1 VKCRYHLAY
10 SALLLGAAAPA
21 AASDSL
27 FTGTIGGQ
35 PVTLYLKDENA
46 VVSGVYFY
54 NRHGTPIRLK
64 AAVTHSLDG
73 GVDELDADGVPVA
86 RLKLSFNTAAFNGS
100 WTSYRTG
107 KVLPLTLV
115 RTAYSVYGAEA
126 VPVIQAA
133 STTRY
138 YFILPS
144 IATGDVRA
152 INVYSKSDG
161 KLVQT
166 LVPISPA
173 CERGVDTII
182 VEGTRLRTPPGPGCA
197 ATIFELDPSG
207 VRYHE
212 VR

>member
-1 VKCRYHLAY
+1 MKWHHLAAF
-10 SALLLGAAAPA
+10 SVLPLVVAAPA

-54 NRHGTPIRLK
+54 NRHRTPIRLK
-64 AAVTHSLDG
+64 AAVTHSLNG
-73 GVDELDADGVPVA
+73 GVDELDSDGLPAA
-86 RLKLSFNTAAFNGS
+86 RLTLSFNAAAFNGS

-107 KVLPLTLV
+107 KILPLHLV
-115 RTAYSVYGAEA
+115 RVAYSQYGAEA
-126 VPVIQAA
+126 VPIIQAA
-133 STTRY
+133 STARH
-138 YFILPS
+138 YFVVPS
-144 IATGDVRA
+144 AATGDIRA
-152 INVYSKSDG
+152 INVYGKSDG

-173 CERGVDTII
+173 CARGVDTVI
-182 VEGTRLRTPPGPGCA
+182 VEGTRLRTLTGPGCT
-197 ATIFELDPSG
+197 ATTFELDPSG

-212 VR
+212 IR